1 MAGLPR
7 TAVVAALAAAT
18 AVTAAGCYG
27 HTSATPRN
35 TQAVRICADRWN
47 QSNMVGWGPA
57 PANVAFR
64 RPVAR
69 ERASIQLTKQRQ
81 CIVAIAAGGGT
92 WTCVL
97 APTGAYWCP
106 PRHEPTGP
114 PLKRLRGANSLIGR
128 RGRLELDTPS
138 KGTHPAPPLAW
149 QRYPHLDGFIQPW
162 TPGGTLRSGLRFTGH
177 ARGRCF
183 LVGET
188 VRAGISCLEG
198 NARNDACF
206 PQRQDWRAGDLAA
219 CGGPGDI
226 RFVRWRITGG
236 AALDPPVL
244 VPWRRIGSIALGAPR
259 AGVIERY
266 GDQPA
271 LGYRLHRGVV
281 QVAFRRGRVD
291 SIWFSTRFYRTTSGL
306 GVGSRIPL
314 GPCHRTRTGR
324 CEHRWHGF
332 VWNAWAR
339 EKPCRCWVKVG
350 RGSRSL
356 PATAANFL
364 KPWTFID
371 VRRGRVSS
379 FYFAARFVD

>member
-1 MAGLPR
+1 MPGKTPFTLLFAASVLPVSGCNGR
-7 TAVVAALAAAT
+7 DAVRPPNA
-18 AVTAAGCYG
+18 
-27 HTSATPRN
+27 
-35 TQAVRICADRWN
+35 QAVRTCADRWN
-47 QSNMVGWGPA
+47 QSNMVGWGPG
-57 PANVAFR
+57 PANAAFR
-64 RPVAR
+64 RPTAR
-69 ERASIQLTKQRQ
+69 ERASIQLSKRRQ
-81 CIVAIAAGGGT
+81 CIVSIAAGRGT

-106 PRHEPTGP
+106 PKHEPTGP
-114 PLKRLRGANSLIGR
+114 PLKRLSGANGLIDR
-128 RGRLELDTPS
+128 RARLELDPPL

-162 TPGGTLRSGLRFTGH
+162 TAGEMLRPGLRFTSH

-183 LVGET
+183 LVGDT

-198 NARNDACF
+198 VARNDACF

-226 RFVRWRITGG
+226 RFVRWKITGG
-236 AALDPPVL
+236 AAPDPPVL
-244 VPWRRIGSIALGAPR
+244 VPWQRIGSIALGAPR
-259 AGVIERY
+259 ARVIERY
-266 GDQPA
+266 GAQPA

-281 QVAFRRGRVD
+281 QVGYRRGRVD
-291 SIWFSTRFYRTTSGL
+291 SIWLSTRFYRTKSGL

-314 GPCHRTRTGR
+314 GPCHRTRTDR
-324 CEHRWHGF
+324 CEHRWKGF
-332 VWNAWAR
+332 VWNAWVR

-356 PATAANFL
+356 PATGDNFL

-371 VRRGRVSS
+371 VRRGRVSA
-379 FYFAARFVD
+379 FYFASRFVD